1 VCSVIELNNSLI
13 DNYAIGSEV
22 WLQQALDFAIKIS
35 VYRILLKSE
44 TLTRSRIHH
53 LEVWNGLQSAV

>member
-35 VYRILLKSE
+35 VYRILLSE